1 MKNAFLKTSNNSA
14 PSNKPSLRFEIH
26 SLPST
31 HPSSSSQQ
39 KWYIKANHPT
49 EASRWITAIRAC
61 MDWYTKRDRITGCD
75 ATPNLTVAGV
85 GGAEVEMMR
94 RASGESYSDSKSVYS
109 FVKSTRPQFL
119 GRTSMA
125 PTGLSISVS
134 GIGTGDADSINV
146 ASAVDPVD
154 FGIFSAEKG
163 EEEDEDEDME
173 TSSTDTGARGLS
185 QVPPFEAECEIAA
198 NSVVMQ
204 LEAVQQ
210 LVVGCL
216 GSTTTA
222 SGIRPHT
229 TPAPEHLLQPLA
241 MEPSVSSSRSIQS
254 SSGVSVSSSKASSH
268 KAQPHL
274 HPPVTAVPLPLS
286 VSPLPTS
293 TVSSTTSHLHESLVL
308 TSFDQLSSLLDK
320 HLHIVSAREEW
331 YKKKLKSERRRQS
344 VWEES
349 LKTVVREGEMLEN
362 ELKER
367 RRRGSVRV
375 GELDLGG
382 GRKRTETIKATQGVG
397 SSVVSQQQQQQQAKV
412 MELSQQPLP
421 PARIGLGTMGEEGE
435 EYDDSEDE
443 FFDAIESNNLPGLV
457 IPPPLNA
464 LSSPV
469 RLPSSSISEEP
480 YSGT

>member
-1 MKNAFLKTSNNSA
+1 MLAETG
-14 PSNKPSLRFEIH
+14 RD
-26 SLPST
+26 
-31 HPSSSSQQ
+31 
-39 KWYIKANHPT
+39 
-49 EASRWITAIRAC
+49 TAA
-61 MDWYTKRDRITGCD
+61 
-75 ATPNLTVAGV
+75 ATL
-85 GGAEVEMMR
+85 
-94 RASGESYSDSKSVYS
+94 
-109 FVKSTRPQFL
+109 Q
-119 GRTSMA
+119 
-125 PTGLSISVS
+125 
-134 GIGTGDADSINV
+134 
-146 ASAVDPVD
+146 
-154 FGIFSAEKG
+154 
-163 EEEDEDEDME
+163 
-173 TSSTDTGARGLS
+173 
-185 QVPPFEAECEIAA
+185 AECEIAA

-210 LVVGCL
+210 LVVGYL
-216 GSTTTA
+216 GSMTTA
-222 SGIRPHT
+222 SGTRPHT
-229 TPAPEHLLQPLA
+229 TPAPEPLA
-241 MEPSVSSSRSIQS
+241 MEPSISSSRSIQS
-254 SSGVSVSSSKASSH
+254 SSGMSVSSSKASSH

-286 VSPLPTS
+286 VSPLPMS

-367 RRRGSVRV
+367 RRKRGSVRV

-421 PARIGLGTMGEEGE
+421 PARIGLEKREKSMMIQKT
-435 EYDDSEDE
+435 S
-443 FFDAIESNNLPGLV
+443 FSTR
-457 IPPPLNA
+457 LNRIIY
-464 LSSPV
+464 LD
-469 RLPSSSISEEP
+469 
-480 YSGT
+480 

>member
-1 MKNAFLKTSNNSA
+1 
-14 PSNKPSLRFEIH
+14 
-26 SLPST
+26 
-31 HPSSSSQQ
+31 
-39 KWYIKANHPT
+39 
-49 EASRWITAIRAC
+49 
-61 MDWYTKRDRITGCD
+61 MDV
-75 ATPNLTVAGV
+75 TPNLTVAGV

-134 GIGTGDADSINV
+134 GTGTGDADSINV
-146 ASAVDPVD
+146 ASAVDPID

-173 TSSTDTGARGLS
+173 TSSTDTGVRGLG
-185 QVPPFEAECEIAA
+185 QVPPFEAECEIVA

-204 LEAVQQ
+204 LEAVQR

-216 GSTTTA
+216 GSTTMA
-222 SGIRPHT
+222 SGTRPHT
-229 TPAPEHLLQPLA
+229 TLASEHLLQPLA

-274 HPPVTAVPLPLS
+274 HPPATGVPLPLS

-293 TVSSTTSHLHESLVL
+293 SVSSTTSHLHESLVL

-349 LKTVVREGEMLEN
+349 LKTVVREGEILEN
-362 ELKER
+362 ELKERRR

-375 GELDLGG
+375 GELDLRG

-397 SSVVSQQQQQQQAKV
+397 SSVVSQQKQQQQAKV

>member
-61 MDWYTKRDRITGCD
+61 MDWYTKRDD
-75 ATPNLTVAGV
+75 ATPNLTVAG
-85 GGAEVEMMR
+85 AEVEMIR

-109 FVKSTRPQFL
+109 FVKSNRPQFL
-119 GRTSMA
+119 GRPSMV

-134 GIGTGDADSINV
+134 GTGGDADSIHV
-146 ASAVDPVD
+146 ASAVDPVA
-154 FGIFSAEKG
+154 FLPAERG
-163 EEEDEDEDME
+163 EEDGDEDME
-173 TSSTDTGARGLS
+173 TSSTDTGARGLG
-185 QVPPFEAECEIAA
+185 QAPPFEAECEIAA

-210 LVVGCL
+210 LVVGCF
-216 GSTTTA
+216 GSTMTA
-222 SGIRPHT
+222 PG
-229 TPAPEHLLQPLA
+229 HLLQPLA
-241 MEPSVSSSRSIQS
+241 MEPSVSSSRSIQ

-274 HPPVTAVPLPLS
+274 HPPAPTPPPAMAVPLPLS

-293 TVSSTTSHLHESLVL
+293 VSSTTSHPHEPLVL
-308 TSFDQLSSLLDK
+308 TSFDQLSTLLDK
-320 HLHIVSAREEW
+320 HLQIVSVREEW
-331 YKKKLKSERRRQS
+331 YKKKLRSERRRQS

-362 ELKER
+362 ELRERR

-375 GELDLGG
+375 GELDLGS
-382 GRKRTETIKATQGVG
+382 GRRRTETIKATQGVG
-397 SSVVSQQQQQQQAKV
+397 PFAVEKQQPAKTMEPVATTLQQQ
-412 MELSQQPLP
+412 
-421 PARIGLGTMGEEGE
+421 PARVGLGTMVEEEE

-457 IPPPLNA
+457 IPRPLST
-464 LSSPV
+464 LSSPA
-469 RLPSSSISEEP
+469 RLPSYISEEP
-480 YSGT
+480 YSGMCLLTLICCPCNFFLCRL